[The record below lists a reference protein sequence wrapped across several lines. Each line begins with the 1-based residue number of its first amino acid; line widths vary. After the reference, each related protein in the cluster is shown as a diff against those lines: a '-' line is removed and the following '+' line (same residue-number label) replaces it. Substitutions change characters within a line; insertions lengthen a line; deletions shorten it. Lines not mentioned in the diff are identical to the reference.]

1 MEMKL
6 KSVYFCLL
14 LVLASLWADRLG
26 TDALLQVTVPARPPF
41 GEEFYP
47 LSIRNRAE
55 TLAKIEAPSFAQQA
69 PSPFCSASIMP
80 DLVGSGLHEETTIC
94 LFCGSRACYILMS
107 LQR

>member
-14 LVLASLWADRLG
+14 LVLASLGADRLR
-26 TDALLQVTVPARPPF
+26 TAALLQVTVPASPPF

-55 TLAKIEAPSFAQQA
+55 TRAAIEAPSFVQQA
-69 PSPFCSASIMP
+69 PLPFSSASIIP
-80 DLVGSGLHEETTIC
+80 DLTGSGLDEERTMGV
-94 LFCGSRACYILMS
+94 FFGRRACYVLMS